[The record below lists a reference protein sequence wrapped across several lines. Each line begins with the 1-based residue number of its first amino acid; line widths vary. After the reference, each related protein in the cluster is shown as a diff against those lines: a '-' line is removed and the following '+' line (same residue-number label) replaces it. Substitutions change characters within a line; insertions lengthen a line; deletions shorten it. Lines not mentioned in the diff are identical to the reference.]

1 MTSAG
6 LGAVTGGVGGRLLT
20 GYSRSL
26 SIGTKGWIGESL
38 SVAWNRLQGS
48 RMIAVSNTKI
58 VGRNLTTRIN
68 SQCKSIRGVVY
79 YVESKFGT
87 FTLSSAQRTAQSVLA
102 DSHRVERWEERL
114 EVKLGLADETFSQG
128 NS

>member
-1 MTSAG
+1 
-6 LGAVTGGVGGRLLT
+6 
-20 GYSRSL
+20 
-26 SIGTKGWIGESL
+26 
-38 SVAWNRLQGS
+38 
-48 RMIAVSNTKI
+48 MIAVSNTKI
-58 VGRNLTTRIN
+58 FGRNLTTRIN